1 MKRAPLSQFPGLG
14 RCVTLPAAG
23 VPGPSAPASRP
34 LPSAREV
41 VPLPQSLKAGEAVI
55 ELLRREGVSCI
66 FGIVGS
72 SFLDVLDPLFDRDDI
87 RFIGVRHEQGA
98 ALMADGYSRIS
109 GAPSVCLATNGPGV
123 LNLTYGIASAY
134 VAHSPVVVLAPSA
147 SRDHQYRDS
156 TQEFDQVSLFRPITK
171 AAFQVNKTQRLP
183 DALRHA
189 FRVATSGKMGPVLV
203 DIPRD
208 LLPGAEIELDLLPP
222 DSYRSGQTRAP
233 GDRNLIERAASL
245 LAAAERPVILA
256 GGGVGWSGAAAE
268 VAAMADLLGAP
279 IVTSYG
285 RADAVPS
292 DHPCFLGHLGRLGSE
307 EGAEAVRRSDLILAV
322 GTRLGQSTTFF
333 DNRFIPADA
342 KIVQI
347 EIDPQEIGRN
357 YPVELGIEG
366 DAKAVMEGLLQRVR
380 DVEPRPNPE
389 WRQDVA
395 DWNARRGERLADEER
410 LDSVPIKPQ
419 RVYAELRKV
428 MPRNAIVA
436 LDAGLGPN
444 FGQDRLD
451 FFEPRSLMTSL
462 DLGGLGF
469 SFPAALGAKLAA
481 PGRPVVNFN
490 GDGGFLFN
498 AQEFA
503 TAVRYNLNVVTVVL
517 NNECWGSE
525 KAYQRHAFNERYV
538 GADTN
543 NPRFDR
549 YAELFGGTGFYVERP
564 ADVGDAFL
572 AALQADGPSIIEIP
586 VDPDVLP
593 RPARLADVQAP
604 QNLS

>member
-451 FFEPRSLMTSL
+451 FSS
-462 DLGGLGF
+462 
-469 SFPAALGAKLAA
+469 PAA
-481 PGRPVVNFN
+481 
-490 GDGGFLFN
+490 
-498 AQEFA
+498 
-503 TAVRYNLNVVTVVL
+503 
-517 NNECWGSE
+517 S
-525 KAYQRHAFNERYV
+525 
-538 GADTN
+538 
-543 NPRFDR
+543 
-549 YAELFGGTGFYVERP
+549 
-564 ADVGDAFL
+564 
-572 AALQADGPSIIEIP
+572 
-586 VDPDVLP
+586 
-593 RPARLADVQAP
+593 
-604 QNLS
+604 

>member
-1 MKRAPLSQFPGLG
+1 M
-14 RCVTLPAAG
+14 
-23 VPGPSAPASRP
+23 
-34 LPSAREV
+34 
-41 VPLPQSLKAGEAVI
+41 PQSLKAGEAVI

-98 ALMADGYSRIS
+98 ALMADGYSRVS
-109 GAPSVCLATNGPGV
+109 GAPSVCLVTNGPGV

-171 AAFQVNKTQRLP
+171 AAFPVNKTQRLP

-208 LLPGAEIELDLLPP
+208 LLPGAEIELDLLSPG
-222 DSYRSGQTRAP
+222 SYRSGQTRAP
-233 GDRNLIERAASL
+233 GDRNLIDRAASL

-268 VAAMADLLGAP
+268 VTAMADLLGAP

-292 DHPCFLGHLGRLGSE
+292 DHPRFLGHLGRLGSE
-307 EGAEAVRRSDLILAV
+307 EGAEAVRRSDLVLAV

-342 KIVQI
+342 RIVQI

-366 DAKAVMEGLLQRVR
+366 DAKAVMEGLLRQVR
-380 DVEPRPNPE
+380 DVEPRTNPE

-395 DWNARRGERLADEER
+395 DWNARRKERLEDEGR

-428 MPRNAIVA
+428 MPRDAIVA

-481 PGRPVVNFN
+481 PDRPVVNFN

-564 ADVGDAFL
+564 GDVGDAFL
-572 AALQADGPSIIEIP
+572 EALRAEGPSIIEIP

-604 QNLS
+604 QSRS